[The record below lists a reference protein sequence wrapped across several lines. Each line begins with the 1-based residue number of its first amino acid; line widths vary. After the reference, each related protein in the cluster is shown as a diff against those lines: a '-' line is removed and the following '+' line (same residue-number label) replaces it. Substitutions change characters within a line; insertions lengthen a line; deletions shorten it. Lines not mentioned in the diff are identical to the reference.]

1 VTAHDTRTTG
11 TDHGKAGFLAEAS
24 RLLAGSLDYET
35 TLATVAGMALPHLGA
50 WCFVDLI
57 EPGGE
62 MRRLAVIHPD
72 PDKQTLARR
81 LEGGWPPSRDDPFG
95 VPHAMR
101 TRESEIIR
109 EVPDDMLVEAA
120 RTEEILG
127 MLRELGIGS
136 LMVVPLIARDEV
148 LGAITYVSPSGGRIY
163 SEDDMEVAEDLAAR
177 CAVAIDNGR
186 LYQEAERARKEAEEA
201 SQAKSLFLAT
211 MSHEIRTPI
220 NAVVGY
226 VDLLETGIGGALS
239 PDQVRYLER
248 IKASNSH
255 LLGLIDDVLDLAK
268 ADAGQIQ
275 VEQEEATMLPVVENA
290 RDMVRPQLESR
301 TLSLSETCEG
311 DAEARIVADVNRVR
325 QIVVNLLS
333 NAIKFTPDG
342 GRIRLSC
349 GQAHSADGK
358 VIGEEDGPWA
368 YIRVEDTGI
377 GIDPESLERLF
388 EPFTQAD
395 SGYTRSREG
404 SGLGLAISRRL
415 ARAMGGDLTV
425 DSRLGEGSTFT
436 LWLPTTSAEV
446 SRSAPEPT
454 RDEALHTGDQVRGVR
469 VIGER
474 MLNELHDI
482 AGAFVRRIR
491 EERPAA
497 DLDERSDAILQDHTL
512 SLLADFAQSLVL
524 LEDSASDAAE
534 LLRDG
539 SAIQRTIADRHGLQ
553 RHRLGWKEEALE
565 TEFEILKD
573 EVERAVRRAARDLLE
588 ADAERSL
595 EFLEGFL
602 DQARRGSQR
611 AFRMAAQ
618 GKHS

>member
-120 RTEEILG
+120 RTEEILE

-275 VEQEEATMLPVVENA
+275 IEQEEATMLPVVENA

-325 QIVVNLLS
+325 QIVINLLS

-349 GQAHSADGK
+349 GQAQRRRRGDRRGRRTLGVHPRRGHRDRDRPRIPGAPFRAVHPGRERIHPLAGGEWPRARDQPPTGAGDGRRPHG
-358 VIGEEDGPWA
+358 GEPARG
-368 YIRVEDTGI
+368 
-377 GIDPESLERLF
+377 
-388 EPFTQAD
+388 
-395 SGYTRSREG
+395 
-404 SGLGLAISRRL
+404 GLH
-415 ARAMGGDLTV
+415 
-425 DSRLGEGSTFT
+425 
-436 LWLPTTSAEV
+436 
-446 SRSAPEPT
+446 
-454 RDEALHTGDQVRGVR
+454 LH
-469 VIGER
+469 
-474 MLNELHDI
+474 
-482 AGAFVRRIR
+482 
-491 EERPAA
+491 
-497 DLDERSDAILQDHTL
+497 
-512 SLLADFAQSLVL
+512 LV
-524 LEDSASDAAE
+524 ASDHVGGCAPV
-534 LLRDG
+534 G
-539 SAIQRTIADRHGLQ
+539 PG
-553 RHRLGWKEEALE
+553 
-565 TEFEILKD
+565 
-573 EVERAVRRAARDLLE
+573 
-588 ADAERSL
+588 ADAGR
-595 EFLEGFL
+595 
-602 DQARRGSQR
+602 DAPQRGQR
-611 AFRMAAQ
+611 ARGA
-618 GKHS
+618 GDR